1 MSLPQLLAQRQRLL
15 NRRWFLRDCG
25 VGLGAIALNT
35 LLAEAATAG
44 SPLDPKKPHFAPKA
58 KRVIYLF
65 MGGAPSHLELFDY
78 KPQLAKFNGTLP
90 PPELVKNYRAAFIN
104 PSSKFLGPKFAF
116 KKVGD
121 NGTELGELLPHL
133 ATVVDDIAIVKS
145 MVTDAFNHAPAQIFA
160 LTGHQQF
167 GRPSVGA
174 WVTYGLG
181 SESKDLP
188 GFVVFSSGSKGPSG
202 GNSCWGSGFLPT
214 AHAGTLF
221 RTAGEPVLFLSNPP
235 GIDDAMQKDSLDA
248 IKALNEKRLGAV
260 GDPEIAARI
269 SAYEM
274 AGRMQASAPELMDLS
289 KESKETLEMYGAEPG
304 KPSFANNCLLA
315 RRLIERGVRFVQ
327 LFHEA
332 WDHHGGLVSGL
343 KAECGKTDKASAA
356 LVKDLKQ
363 RGLLKDT
370 LVIWGGEFG
379 RTPMVQGGGDDG
391 RDHHPNCYTV
401 WLAGGGVKP
410 GLVLGASDEFGFNA
424 VEDRVHVH
432 DLNATILHLLGF
444 DHEKLTFRFQGRDF
458 RLTDVHGKL
467 VEKLLA

>member
-1 MSLPQLLAQRQRLL
+1 MHLPASFLAERQRLL

-25 VGLGAIALNT
+25 VGLGAIALNG
-35 LLAEAATAG
+35 LLSGAE
-44 SPLDPKKPHFAPKA
+44 PKTHHPAKA

-65 MGGAPSHLELFDY
+65 MGGAPSHLELFDN
-78 KPQLAKFNGTLP
+78 KPELARLNGTLP
-90 PPELVKNYRAAFIN
+90 PPDLLRNYRAAFIN
-104 PSSKFLGPKFAF
+104 PNSKLLGPKFKF
-116 KKVGD
+116 RRVGK

-145 MVTDAFNHAPAQIFA
+145 METDAFNHAPAQIMA

-202 GNSCWGSGFLPT
+202 GNSCWGSGFLPSS
-214 AHAGTLF
+214 HAGTLF
-221 RTAGEPVLFLSNPP
+221 RTAGDPVLYLSNPA
-235 GIDDAMQKDSLDA
+235 GIDGEMQRDSLDA
-248 IKALNEKRLGAV
+248 IRKLNEKRLGVV

-274 AGRMQASAPELMDLS
+274 AGRMQASTPELMDLS
-289 KESKETLEMYGAEPG
+289 KESRKTLQMYGAEPG
-304 KPSFANNCLLA
+304 KPSYANNCLLA

-343 KAECGKTDKASAA
+343 KTECKKTDQASAA

-363 RGLLKDT
+363 RGLLDDT

-379 RTPMVQGGGDDG
+379 RTPMVQGGDDG
-391 RDHHPNCYTV
+391 RDHHPNCYTI
-401 WLAGGGVKP
+401 WMAGGGVKP
-410 GLVLGASDEFGFNA
+410 GIVLGKSDDLGFNA

-432 DLNATILHLLGF
+432 DLNATILHLLGI
-444 DHEKLTFRFQGRDF
+444 DHTKLTFRSQGRDF
-458 RLTDVHGKL
+458 RLTDVHGEVVQKL
-467 VEKLLA
+467 MA